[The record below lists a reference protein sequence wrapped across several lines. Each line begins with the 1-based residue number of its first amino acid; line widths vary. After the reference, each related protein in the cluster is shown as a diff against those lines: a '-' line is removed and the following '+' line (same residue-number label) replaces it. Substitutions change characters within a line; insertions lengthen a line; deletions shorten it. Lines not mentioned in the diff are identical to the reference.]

1 MRFVYPARLRRE
13 SQGEIIVSFRDIP
26 ECLTSGKDVGE
37 ALFEAQDALEEAIAG
52 RIDDAE
58 AIPAPSPRRNGEYM
72 VAVPTATAA
81 KAALTLALRESG
93 LSIGEFARRFRTNEE
108 SVKRMLDPRHRT
120 SPDRIGKA
128 LHLLGR
134 QIAVE
139 MGELTPV

>member
-26 ECLTSGKDVGE
+26 ECLTSGADEAE

-58 AIPAPSPRRNGEYM
+58 IIPVPSSRKNGEHM

-81 KAALTLALRESG
+81 KAALTLALRDSG
-93 LSIGEFARRFRTNEE
+93 LSIAEFARQFRTSEE
-108 SVKRMLDPRHRT
+108 SVRKMLDPRHRT
-120 SPDRIGKA
+120 SPDRIGRA

-139 MGELTPV
+139 LGELTPA

>member
-1 MRFVYPARLRRE
+1 MKFIYPARLKHY
-13 SQGEIIVSFRDIP
+13 SCDEIVVSFRDLP
-26 ECLTSGKDVGE
+26 ECLTSGADEAE

-58 AIPAPSPRRNGEYM
+58 IIPVPSSRKNGERM

-81 KAALTLALRESG
+81 KAALTLALRDSG
-93 LSIGEFARRFRTNEE
+93 LSIAEFARQFRTSEE
-108 SVKRMLDPRHRT
+108 SVKKMLNPRHRT
-120 SPDRIGKA
+120 SPDRIGRA

-139 MGELTPV
+139 LG

>member
-26 ECLTSGKDVGE
+26 ECLTSGADEAE

-58 AIPAPSPRRNGEYM
+58 IIPVPSSRKNGECM

-81 KAALTLALRESG
+81 KAALTLALRDSG
-93 LSIGEFARRFRTNEE
+93 LSIAEFARQFRTSEE
-108 SVKRMLDPRHRT
+108 SVRKMLDPRHRT
-120 SPDRIGKA
+120 SSDRIGRA

-139 MGELTPV
+139 LGELTPA

>member
-26 ECLTSGKDVGE
+26 ECLTSGADEAE

-58 AIPAPSPRRNGEYM
+58 IIPVPSSRKNGERM

-81 KAALTLALRESG
+81 KAALTLALRDSG
-93 LSIGEFARRFRTNEE
+93 LSIAEFARQFRTSEE
-108 SVKRMLDPRHRT
+108 SVRKMLDPRHRT
-120 SPDRIGKA
+120 SSDRIGRA

-139 MGELTPV
+139 LGELTPA